1 MPKRGDS
8 CKRKAAR
15 AGLDCLYKKRNKFI
29 FWQIVIPLS
38 LHACS
43 DAFSFFSRL
52 TSAPPGMP
60 STSPYTPLTT
70 RSSFILTV
78 CTEIH
83 PSSCLITGMEQIRR
97 TANKHASA
105 RISYGFPSSVSLSFP
120 SSLVSH
126 ANMQLAMFYT
136 FRFPGL

>member
-1 MPKRGDS
+1 MEGDQLEMAHPACNFIRHTLTIFLPLLFRARMPKRGDS

-78 CTEIH
+78 CTE
-83 PSSCLITGMEQIRR
+83 
-97 TANKHASA
+97 
-105 RISYGFPSSVSLSFP
+105 FPSLILPYYGYGTDP
-120 SSLVSH
+120 SYSK
-126 ANMQLAMFYT
+126 
-136 FRFPGL
+136 